1 MPAPQ
6 QLADRA
12 YGKLKER
19 VEYEVSEYRE
29 VSEKAI
35 VECIQQLEAQLGI
48 VRGADG
54 ADSATARRKPEP
66 LDS

>member
-1 MPAPQ
+1 LYQAFANAALKGNAYVLQ

-35 VECIQQLEAQLGI
+35 I
-48 VRGADG
+48 DG
-54 ADSATARRKPEP
+54 GKRKLLPA
-66 LDS
+66 S